1 MARNV
6 GHATP
11 RTTVVPMTSLPALS
25 PVLPPLEELLERAHV
40 VRLPLHVRFRGV
52 VEREALLLEGPQGWS
67 EFSPFLEY
75 ADEEAAAWLACAVE
89 AGWQGLPAPLRA
101 SVPVNATLPAVPAH
115 EVERLLARYDAPG
128 TVKVK
133 VAEAGQSL
141 AQDVERLAAVRAVLP
156 HAKLRIDANQG
167 WGLDNALLALEALAP
182 FVLEYAE
189 QPVAGIEGLAR
200 LREELARRGLPVLIA
215 ADESVRKESDPLAV
229 ARAGA
234 ADLIVVKAQPL
245 GGVRRAL
252 QIVRRAGLPAV
263 VSSAL
268 DTSVGLR
275 IGAGLAAALPELPFA
290 CGLGTGTLFVSDVV
304 EPGYVARGGAL
315 DLRTI
320 AADPRLLAAHA
331 ASPERRAWWMARL
344 SRAHAVLAARQEQAS

>member
-1 MARNV
+1 MDALP
-6 GHATP
+6 TP
-11 RTTVVPMTSLPALS
+11 SPQLPSLQ
-25 PVLPPLEELLERAHV
+25 ELVERAHV

-52 VEREALLLEGPQGWS
+52 VEREALLLDGPQGWS

-75 ADEEAAAWLACAVE
+75 QDQEASRWLACAVE
-89 AGWQGLPAPLRA
+89 AGWEGLPTPLRT
-101 SVPVNATLPAVPAH
+101 SVPVNATVPAIPASD
-115 EVERLLARYDAPG
+115 VERLLARYDAPG

-141 AQDVERLAAVRAVLP
+141 AQDVARLAAVRAALP

-167 WGLDNALLALEALAP
+167 WGHDDALAALEAMAP
-182 FVLEYAE
+182 FGLEYAE
-189 QPVAGIEGLAR
+189 QPVPGIHGLAR

-229 ARAGA
+229 AQAGA

-252 QIVRRAGLPAV
+252 EIVRQAGLPAV

-275 IGAGLAAALPELPFA
+275 IGAGLAAALPQLPYA
-290 CGLGTGTLFVSDVV
+290 CGLGTGTLFASDVV
-304 EPGYVARGGAL
+304 EPGYVARAGEL
-315 DLRTI
+315 DLRVI
-320 AADPRLLAAHA
+320 AADPALLERHA
-331 ASPERRAWWMARL
+331 APEPRRQWWIQRL
-344 SRAHAVLAARQEQAS
+344 SRAHAVLESQAR